1 MTVKTSRAG
10 AQVVLNINLKTNK
23 CFLVNLHETGKLSNF
38 LRTIKEE
45 KDRPGC
51 EIKVD
56 MDVKSLSQS
65 TCTSPAPII
74 FYHIPV
80 IVPAV

>member
-1 MTVKTSRAG
+1 MTVKAGRAG
-10 AQVVLNINLKTNK
+10 AQVVLGMNLKTSK

-38 LRTIKEE
+38 LLTIIEG

-65 TCTSPAPII
+65 IYTSPAPII
-74 FYHIPV
+74 FSHTLMYST
-80 IVPAV
+80 

>member
-1 MTVKTSRAG
+1 MTGKASRAG
-10 AQVVLNINLKTNK
+10 AQVVLSMNLKTSK

-38 LRTIKEE
+38 LLTIIEG

-56 MDVKSLSQS
+56 TDVKSLSQS
-65 TCTSPAPII
+65 IYSSLAHII
-74 FYHIPV
+74 FSHILML
-80 IVPAV
+80 